1 MKAKKC
7 RLQIFNEV
15 NITTIYNNGEINN
28 VNKITRR
35 RYMDTYIE
43 NNSEKAEEERIVAR
57 IDELKN
63 LVNEIHEE
71 LTELYERLEL

>member
-1 MKAKKC
+1 
-7 RLQIFNEV
+7 
-15 NITTIYNNGEINN
+15 
-28 VNKITRR
+28 
-35 RYMDTYIE
+35 MDTYIE

>member
-1 MKAKKC
+1 
-7 RLQIFNEV
+7 LQIFNEV